1 MENHLTDDFTR
12 LQINLEKLTQ
22 EAELRNAINHKSIY
36 DDPAN
41 TNRKTVNSSNVPIP
55 RPRIYST
62 KLKKSEEK
70 YQDLEQ
76 TKIDNLNSSGKTYYG
91 DAKELKASNEAGHW
105 ETSNEESLYEEVSIF
120 SLILKTIP

>member
-1 MENHLTDDFTR
+1 MENDSTDDFTR
-12 LQINLEKLTQ
+12 LQINIEKLTQ
-22 EAELRNAINHKSIY
+22 EAELRNPINHKSIY

-41 TNRKTVNSSNVPIP
+41 TNEKTVNSSNAPIP

-62 KLKKSEEK
+62 RLKKSEDK
-70 YQDLEQ
+70 YQVLQQ

-91 DAKELKASNEAGHW
+91 DAKGLKASNETGYW